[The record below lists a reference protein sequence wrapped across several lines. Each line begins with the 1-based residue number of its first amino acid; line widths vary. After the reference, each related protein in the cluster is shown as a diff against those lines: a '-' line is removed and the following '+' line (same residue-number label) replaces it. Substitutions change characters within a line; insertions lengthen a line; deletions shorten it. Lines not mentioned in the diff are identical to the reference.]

1 MTANSES
8 DWSLYHSR
16 LSFALNAKILHPL
29 SVVNAAI
36 TAYRNNPEVNLAQV
50 EGFVRQIIGWR
61 EFIRGIY
68 WSNMPEYAAHNA
80 LSATR
85 QLPEYF
91 WTGKTR
97 MRCLRKPSPIPSTT
111 AMLTTFSG

>member
-1 MTANSES
+1 M
-8 DWSLYHSR
+8 
-16 LSFALNAKILHPL
+16 
-29 SVVNAAI
+29 
-36 TAYRNNPEVNLAQV
+36 NLAQV

-68 WSNMPEYAAHNA
+68 WGNMPEYAVHNA

-97 MRCLRKPSPIPSTT
+97 MRCLEKAITIPSTT
-111 AMLTTFSG
+111 AMLTIQRLMVTGNFFACRDRSGRSG